1 MLLKEATGS
10 YLLSMDFKKKVTTSK
25 ARELRQM
32 KEDLRSILYIL
43 QKFHLNILKM
53 SF

>member
-10 YLLSMDFKKKVTTSK
+10 YLLSMDLKKNTTSK

-43 QKFHLNILKM
+43 QKLHLNILKM